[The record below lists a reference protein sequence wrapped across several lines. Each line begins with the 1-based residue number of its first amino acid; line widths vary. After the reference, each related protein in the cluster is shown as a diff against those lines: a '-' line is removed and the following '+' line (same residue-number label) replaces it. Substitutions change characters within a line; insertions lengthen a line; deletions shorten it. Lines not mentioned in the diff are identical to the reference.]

1 MKKRKDLLNAYLDG
15 LKNGFF
21 LGVFT
26 VSTSETINSN
36 LWKDQQ
42 LLTSQRFNGLHQLHR
57 KTRTKLLA
65 NARKPYG
72 HRNGSSFCKYLHG

>member
-26 VSTSETINSN
+26 VFTSETINS
-36 LWKDQQ
+36 
-42 LLTSQRFNGLHQLHR
+42 TYG
-57 KTRTKLLA
+57 RT
-65 NARKPYG
+65 N
-72 HRNGSSFCKYLHG
+72 SSFHLKDTTDFINFIEKKILP